1 MELYHCQ
8 SLVNHPVESLID
20 SSTHS
25 HIYND
30 DKKWAWLGSG
40 LKERHYGLRISDKF
54 CYIFQVLCFVMG
66 VNLFHSK

>member
-1 MELYHCQ
+1 MEVYHGQ
-8 SLVNHPVESLID
+8 SLVSHPVEGLID
-20 SSTHS
+20 SLTHS

-30 DKKWAWLGSG
+30 VKKWACVGNG

-54 CYIFQVLCFVMG
+54 QVLSFVMG